1 MIFGCKKEIRKLSN
15 YTKRILTV
23 NSASS
28 KSNKGPVVPTIS
40 NGCPEN
46 REKMTPDT
54 DVATKVSDIPM
65 KFLVLSAENY
75 VKTMVCLKMKAN
87 FLLNGWESMRVY

>member
-1 MIFGCKKEIRKLSN
+1 
-15 YTKRILTV
+15 V

-65 KFLVLSAENY
+65 KFLVLSAE
-75 VKTMVCLKMKAN
+75 KLRDIACLKMTVI
-87 FLLNGWESMRVY
+87 FH

>member
-1 MIFGCKKEIRKLSN
+1 M
-15 YTKRILTV
+15 

-75 VKTMVCLKMKAN
+75 VKTMVCLKTRVN
-87 FLLNGWESMRVY
+87 FLLNGWISMSLLIYNYGGVILTHETTKCDRC